1 MQPGAGAGAAHGI
14 SADEILDAIG
24 HAVIVTDTE
33 GRVMLWNAAARE
45 LYGWSSEEAVGR
57 PISDLTVPAIAQD
70 LAKTI
75 MAALVSGKAWSGSFP
90 VRRKDGTTFPALV
103 TDTGVY
109 RDGELVGIVGVS
121 TNLGRAM
128 QPMLERSTDAALVLR
143 PDAVITY
150 ASPAVAELF
159 GWTEP
164 VVGTSVVPLLH
175 PDERPALATFLEQV
189 VTRPGTHPPL
199 ELRLLSETGWVWT
212 EAAVT
217 NLLDDPEVR
226 GIVCNLRR
234 SVRRDALEAAA
245 EQVEQLT
252 TALHSRVMIEQ
263 AKGYLAARHDLGT
276 EEAFERLRRYARSH
290 HLGLHEAAR
299 QVVAGELDPI

>member
-1 MQPGAGAGAAHGI
+1 MQPRAGAGSAHGI
-14 SADEILDAIG
+14 AADEVLDALG
-24 HAVIVTDTE
+24 HAVIVTDGE
-33 GRVMLWNAAARE
+33 GRVVVWNAAAAE
-45 LYGWSSEEAVGR
+45 LYGWSAEEAVGR
-57 PISDLTVPAIAQD
+57 PISDLTVPVIAQE
-70 LAKTI
+70 LAETI
-75 MAALVSGKAWSGSFP
+75 MATLATGSPWTGSFP
-90 VRRKDGTTFPALV
+90 VRTKDGTTFPALV
-103 TDTGVY
+103 TDTGLY
-109 RDGELVGIVGVS
+109 RNGELVGIVGVS

-128 QPMLERSTDAALVLR
+128 QPMLERSTDAAVVLR

-159 GWTEP
+159 GWTES

-175 PDERPALATFLEQV
+175 PDERQALAAFLEEV
-189 VTRPGTHPPL
+189 VTQPGTHPAL
-199 ELRLLSETGWVWT
+199 ELRLLSETGWIWT

-245 EQVEQLT
+245 QQVEQLT
-252 TALHSRVMIEQ
+252 TALRSRVVIEQ
-263 AKGYLAARHDLGT
+263 AKGYLAARHDLGP

-299 QVVAGELDPI
+299 QVVAGDLDPL